1 MENEIFL
8 CYNANV
14 HGYSVS
20 VHIKKLSTANEL
32 LLCLPGSL
40 IISRIL
46 KFIDKVEYY
55 FEYIMQL
62 LIKFLNEWRNAMKE
76 ILGGIEALVGGSISS
91 HD

>member
-14 HGYSVS
+14 HRYSVY
-20 VHIKKLSTANEL
+20 IKKLSTANEL
-32 LLCLPGSL
+32 LLCLPESL

-46 KFIDKVEYY
+46 KFIDKVKYY

-62 LIKFLNEWRNAMKE
+62 LIEFLNEWRNAMKE

>member
-14 HGYSVS
+14 HGYSVY
-20 VHIKKLSTANEL
+20 IKKLSTANEL
-32 LLCLPGSL
+32 LLCLPKSL

-62 LIKFLNEWRNAMKE
+62 LIKFLNEWMNAMKE

>member
-1 MENEIFL
+1 MLL

-14 HGYSVS
+14 HRYSVY
-20 VHIKKLSTANEL
+20 IKKLSTANEL
-32 LLCLPGSL
+32 LLCLPESL

-46 KFIDKVEYY
+46 KFIDKVKYY
-55 FEYIMQL
+55 FEYIVQL
-62 LIKFLNEWRNAMKE
+62 LIEFLNEWRNAMKE